1 MLYDLLNM
9 KYSSHTKLIALRD
22 DLTILTYGKTLSEVE
37 AYANS
42 DLAKIEKWAW
52 ENKLKFNESKS
63 MAMIIGRKRRLDET
77 KIFLN
82 NKSLEQNNVM
92 KYLGIHFDSRLLF
105 NKYIEKIA
113 DKGRALIYVYICVC
127 VCVCVCVAF

>member
-1 MLYDLLNM
+1 VVILHSNTHRIERNITKGCPQGSCCRPGFWIVLYDLLNM

-52 ENKLKFNESKS
+52 ENKLKFNRENEKTE
-63 MAMIIGRKRRLDET
+63 ADVAKR
-77 KIFLN
+77 
-82 NKSLEQNNVM
+82 
-92 KYLGIHFDSRLLF
+92 
-105 NKYIEKIA
+105 
-113 DKGRALIYVYICVC
+113 DKP
-127 VCVCVCVAF
+127 